1 MAFDPKDF
9 YTLAHWLIEQKTDE
23 SSLRTAISRVYYA
36 AHLIAR
42 ERLVQKSWTPKG
54 SGADHDGVIRELRN
68 RRFRQQGDHLK
79 RLLELR
85 EHADYHLEAS
95 LTVRNQG
102 CSFCRQIR
110 NSTVPDA
117 ETVGMNHWSEVD
129 SVSKRCLP
137 LLEKL

>member
-1 MAFDPKDF
+1 MTFNPINF
-9 YTLAHWLIEQKTDE
+9 YELAQWLVDQRIDE

-36 AHLIAR
+36 AHLIAL
-42 ERLVQKSWTPKG
+42 EKLVQKNWTPKG
-54 SGADHDGVIRELRN
+54 RGEDHGGVIRELRT
-68 RRFRQQGDHLK
+68 RKFRQLGDRLK

-95 LTVRNQG
+95 LTVRNLY

-110 NSTVPDA
+110 DSNNQTAQIVSR
-117 ETVGMNHWSEVD
+117 NHWDEV
-129 SVSKRCLP
+129 SYLGNKCVP